1 MKDHYDITGI
11 SISKTFLNDNLEVFF
26 SYVSPLHLTSM
37 KGSIDIITPAY
48 ISQGYNDNKYHINN
62 VLNVSISYRLTGGK
76 SIRKYKRSMSN
87 ER

>member
-1 MKDHYDITGI
+1 
-11 SISKTFLNDNLEVFF
+11 
-26 SYVSPLHLTSM
+26 M